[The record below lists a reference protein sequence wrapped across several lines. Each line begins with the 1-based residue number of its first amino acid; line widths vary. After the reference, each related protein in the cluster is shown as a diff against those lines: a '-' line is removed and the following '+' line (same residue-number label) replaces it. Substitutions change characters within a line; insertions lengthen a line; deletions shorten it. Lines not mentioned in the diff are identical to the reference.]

1 MYIWRLNWFSPSNCV
16 QVADAGLVQD
26 DDDELR
32 LVRDLFEHYDI
43 NVRPTVEKDLP
54 IVVKFGIAYT
64 QIVDLVIWFV
74 LFASF
79 K

>member
-1 MYIWRLNWFSPSNCV
+1 M
-16 QVADAGLVQD
+16 QD

-43 NVRPTVEKDLP
+43 NVRPTTEKDLP

-64 QIVDLVIWFV
+64 QIVDLVI
-74 LFASF
+74 
-79 K
+79 

>member
-1 MYIWRLNWFSPSNCV
+1 M
-16 QVADAGLVQD
+16 QD

-43 NVRPTVEKDLP
+43 NVRPTAEKDLP

-79 K
+79 EYYICGLIRLF

>member
-1 MYIWRLNWFSPSNCV
+1 M
-16 QVADAGLVQD
+16 QD

-32 LVRDLFEHYDI
+32 LVRDLFEDYDI
-43 NVRPTVEKDLP
+43 NVRPTAEKDLP

-79 K
+79 E